1 MIDFLKFYQY
11 GILFSA
17 VAGAAWAVAHEVTKY
32 AVKRW
37 ILKVPYK

>member
-11 GILFSA
+11 GIAFAA
-17 VAGAAWAVAHEVTKY
+17 VSGVAFAFTHEVTKY